1 MSDELVRVIQ
11 ALTPRLPSMTLEQ
24 LRNLHALVRAALQTY
39 AKLQGQGLMPAS
51 AIAEMA
57 KAVPDE
63 LMRDIVKDLKH
74 GPGEPGWLPPSKPAE
89 PVQRGGGWQSPPK
102 PEDRSR
108 QFAIFDQMVDAMV
121 GGPNDTS
128 KLR

>member
-11 ALTPRLPSMTLEQ
+11 ALTPQLPSITLEQ
-24 LRNLHALVRAALQTY
+24 LRNLHAVVRAALQTY
-39 AKLQGQGLMPAS
+39 ARLQGQGLMPPS
-51 AIAEMA
+51 AVAEMA
-57 KAVPDE
+57 KAVPDD
-63 LMRDIVKDLKH
+63 LMRDIVKDLRS
-74 GPGEPGWLPPSKPAE
+74 GPGVPGWLPPPKSE
-89 PVQRGGGWQSPPK
+89 PVVRGTGWQSLAK

-108 QFAIFDQMVDAMV
+108 QFAMFDQMVDAMV